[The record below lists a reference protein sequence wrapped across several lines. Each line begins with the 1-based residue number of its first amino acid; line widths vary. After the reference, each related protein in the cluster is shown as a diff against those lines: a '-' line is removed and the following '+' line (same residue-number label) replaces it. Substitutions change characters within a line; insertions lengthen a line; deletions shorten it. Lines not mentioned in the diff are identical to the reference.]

1 MILKNVMGCGLFQKN
16 PRGERVR
23 GLTVEDIDFP
33 GNIKER
39 TYGNSRG
46 SVKQGALIIRFVHG
60 RTSHNVGRG
69 GLGAK

>member
-1 MILKNVMGCGLFQKN
+1 M
-16 PRGERVR
+16 R

-39 TYGNSRG
+39 TYGNSWG

>member
-1 MILKNVMGCGLFQKN
+1 MGCGLFQKY

-33 GNIKER
+33 GDIKER

-46 SVKQGALIIRFVHG
+46 SIKQGALIIRFAHG
-60 RTSHNVGRG
+60 RTSYDVGRG